1 MAAPPEVIGGAIE
14 DALEQVRVFFGA
26 DRCGL
31 LSVSNDLQWVH
42 VQHAAYGEGVEPV
55 SREINLVELFPWAR
69 QRLFVE
75 QAPVVVHRLE
85 DLPPDASRDGEVWRQ
100 MAVRSNLAVPIRA
113 GASVA
118 SIMVIHWVRE
128 ECRFPETYTPRLRVL
143 GEMMANA
150 LQRKQAIEAL
160 VASEERLDRASAAA
174 GCGLWDFDATTGDI
188 WVTPLTR
195 HIYGLSADQPATYQR
210 FVALLHPDDRE
221 RVQASLSA
229 ALADGVLFDEQ
240 YRIVLGDGTARWI
253 RAIGRPDGSE
263 RLLGASLDVTEQV
276 RAADGLRAALEE
288 VQRLRDQLQSEN
300 VYLRQESRRHVTVG
314 DVVGRSPAIRRALE
328 LAQQVAPTNA
338 TVLLT
343 GETGTGKERFATLI
357 HEASPRRARVMVRVN
372 CSAIP
377 TALIESELF
386 GREKGAYTGALS
398 KQVGRFEVADGSTLF
413 LDEVGDL
420 PMDVQVK
427 LLRVLQERTI
437 ERLGSP
443 RPITVDVRIVAATNG
458 DLEQAVREGRFRSDL
473 FYRLNVFPIDVPA
486 LRDRRE
492 DIPAL
497 VAALVEEIGAAMG
510 KRFDAVAK
518 SSLDA
523 LQRYDWPGNVR
534 ELRNVLE
541 RAMILSPGP
550 TLWVEPP
557 GPAGPPPGPPTGP
570 GPEPPGTLAGSLQDV
585 ERDHILRVLAET
597 GWRIKGPGSASV
609 RLALKPS
616 TLYFRMKKLGITK
629 PQ

>member
-1 MAAPPEVIGGAIE
+1 
-14 DALEQVRVFFGA
+14 
-26 DRCGL
+26 
-31 LSVSNDLQWVH
+31 
-42 VQHAAYGEGVEPV
+42 
-55 SREINLVELFPWAR
+55 
-69 QRLFVE
+69 
-75 QAPVVVHRLE
+75 
-85 DLPPDASRDGEVWRQ
+85 
-100 MAVRSNLAVPIRA
+100 
-113 GASVA
+113 
-118 SIMVIHWVRE
+118 
-128 ECRFPETYTPRLRVL
+128 
-143 GEMMANA
+143 
-150 LQRKQAIEAL
+150 
-160 VASEERLDRASAAA
+160 
-174 GCGLWDFDATTGDI
+174 
-188 WVTPLTR
+188 
-195 HIYGLSADQPATYQR
+195 
-210 FVALLHPDDRE
+210 
-221 RVQASLSA
+221 
-229 ALADGVLFDEQ
+229 
-240 YRIVLGDGTARWI
+240 
-253 RAIGRPDGSE
+253 
-263 RLLGASLDVTEQV
+263 
-276 RAADGLRAALEE
+276 
-288 VQRLRDQLQSEN
+288 
-300 VYLRQESRRHVTVG
+300 
-314 DVVGRSPAIRRALE
+314 
-328 LAQQVAPTNA
+328 
-338 TVLLT
+338 VLLT

-413 LDEVGDL
+413 LDEVCDL

-550 TLWVEPP
+550 TLRVEPP

-597 GWRIKGPGSASV
+597 GWRIKGPDSASV

-616 TLYFRMKKLGITK
+616 TLYFRMKKLGITR